1 MQSQLAASHLEHGW
15 LPSHRTFPGKREHNV
30 SCVTIVDLHLTLT
43 DRTRVTRSSRSFPW
57 GHGHSGAKVLASLDR
72 RYLRDAGYR
81 HLVMTRMGR
90 VSRTSRMVAFVE
102 SLSEV
107 DDNQTK
113 YRNIKSIQNDVVGMD
128 AADAG
133 NKRWRCGC
141 RSVDPAY
148 WRCRRR
154 PIMAECRR

>member
-1 MQSQLAASHLEHGW
+1 
-15 LPSHRTFPGKREHNV
+15 
-30 SCVTIVDLHLTLT
+30 
-43 DRTRVTRSSRSFPW
+43 
-57 GHGHSGAKVLASLDR
+57 
-72 RYLRDAGYR
+72 
-81 HLVMTRMGR
+81 
-90 VSRTSRMVAFVE
+90 MVAFVE

-141 RSVDPAY
+141 RSVAGADQSWLSAAVD
-148 WRCRRR
+148 RRR
-154 PIMAECRR
+154 SLTPASLPEKLHGARSSVEESCFYGKTGCARYR

>member
-1 MQSQLAASHLEHGW
+1 
-15 LPSHRTFPGKREHNV
+15 
-30 SCVTIVDLHLTLT
+30 
-43 DRTRVTRSSRSFPW
+43 
-57 GHGHSGAKVLASLDR
+57 
-72 RYLRDAGYR
+72 
-81 HLVMTRMGR
+81 MTRMGR